1 MTTIHNAFDR
11 QSVLMRVGDRVI
23 AVSEA
28 VRAQMAA
35 RGIPEGKLRVV
46 RNGTIGGGR
55 RPLYPA
61 ETADLSRPAIATVA
75 GLHDR
80 KGIAHLIAAF
90 DAVHRVRP
98 DAHLYIVGE
107 GPERARYEA
116 LAAGQGSAAHI
127 HFLGHLDDPRSVLA
141 ATDIFALASLQDPF
155 PLVLGEARQMG
166 CAIVSTAV
174 DGIPE
179 ALWHGAKGV
188 LVPPADPAALADA
201 LVALLN
207 DEPRRAA
214 LAAAAA
220 ADTDDITV
228 ARMSRDTVAVYE
240 DVLRRDAR
248 TPKPASGASGTPARS
263 SRGRPDEGPRTG
275 RPDRRNRRA
284 QASRTDA
291 HTQPPGPGGP
301 PPASLVAPAAAAEP
315 SRYLLGPEDH
325 LTLKVWD
332 LRNGDPYQWLALSG
346 EFVVGADGTVS
357 LPIVGEIKAQGLS
370 TGDLAVEIGGALQAK
385 VGLAIKPD
393 ASVQI
398 LKYRPFYVLG
408 AVQRPGRYDY
418 QPGLTVL
425 QAVSTAQGLIR
436 AEGTDLATFQ
446 RQAIEGRGDMR
457 VLDAERNALLA
468 RQARLAAEVA
478 NAASVAYPAALSQ
491 QTSDPLVAQAMREE
505 NLLFSAERDALQ
517 TQITAIE
524 QSKSVIRTE
533 ITSLAA
539 KDVSLNHQL
548 DLTRKDL
555 SQVSDLVSKG
565 IAVMPRQ
572 LAAEQSVAT
581 YESSKLDVQI
591 ASSKAQQDLAQADRD
606 IVELRAK
613 FRTAMATEASDV
625 RARLDANTQRM
636 LTARGLVRQAETAAP
651 GLTGS
656 GEEPNPIYAV
666 IRASDGATVPAQ
678 ENDLVNP
685 GDVVRVSLPL
695 SSGSTGPA
703 ESGPAQRRASADDP
717 YGIAGRPV
725 TARAHRRLAALA
737 AAAAARR
744 PDARGSCVR
753 LDAGR

>member
-1 MTTIHNAFDR
+1 
-11 QSVLMRVGDRVI
+11 MRDV
-23 AVSEA
+23 
-28 VRAQMAA
+28 
-35 RGIPEGKLRVV
+35 
-46 RNGTIGGGR
+46 
-55 RPLYPA
+55 
-61 ETADLSRPAIATVA
+61 ETADRI
-75 GLHDR
+75 R
-80 KGIAHLIAAF
+80 
-90 DAVHRVRP
+90 
-98 DAHLYIVGE
+98 
-107 GPERARYEA
+107 
-116 LAAGQGSAAHI
+116 
-127 HFLGHLDDPRSVLA
+127 RS
-141 ATDIFALASLQDPF
+141 D
-155 PLVLGEARQMG
+155 
-166 CAIVSTAV
+166 
-174 DGIPE
+174 
-179 ALWHGAKGV
+179 K
-188 LVPPADPAALADA
+188 
-201 LVALLN
+201 
-207 DEPRRAA
+207 PRRAEPMRKPTLLA
-214 LAAAAA
+214 LSAFLLLPMA
-220 ADTDDITV
+220 
-228 ARMSRDTVAVYE
+228 
-240 DVLRRDAR
+240 
-248 TPKPASGASGTPARS
+248 
-263 SRGRPDEGPRTG
+263 GPVSAG
-275 RPDRRNRRA
+275 
-284 QASRTDA
+284 
-291 HTQPPGPGGP
+291 
-301 PPASLVAPAAAAEP
+301 EP

-346 EFVVGADGTVS
+346 EFAVGADGTVS
-357 LPIVGEIKAQGLS
+357 LPIVGELKAQGLS
-370 TGDLAVEIGGALQAK
+370 TAELATEIGGALQSK

-408 AVQRPGRYDY
+408 AVQRPGHYDY

-436 AEGTDLATFQ
+436 ADGTDLATFQ

-478 NAASVAYPAALSQ
+478 SAPAVTYPSALAQ
-491 QTSDPLVAQAMREE
+491 QTSEPLVAQAMREE
-505 NLLFSAERDALQ
+505 NLLFTAERDALQ

-555 SQVSDLVSKG
+555 SQVSELVSKG

-581 YESSKLDVQI
+581 YESSRLDVQI

-613 FRTAMATEASDV
+613 FRTTMATEASDV
-625 RARLDANTQRM
+625 RAKLDANAQKM

-666 IRASDGATVPAQ
+666 IRASDGATVPAL

-685 GDVVRVSLPL
+685 GDVVRVSLPVSNGL
-695 SSGSTGPA
+695 DGARPGSD
-703 ESGPAQRRASADDP
+703 RRSAVPTAGEAHTAS
-717 YGIAGRPV
+717 RV
-725 TARAHRRLAALA
+725 TE
-737 AAAAARR
+737 
-744 PDARGSCVR
+744 
-753 LDAGR
+753 